1 MRDSHRRCYSKVLL
15 TKHRVFNTGSPW
27 NVPAGHGARNMDQL
41 VAHYEKKNADE
52 EERKAKLLAE
62 KR

>member
-1 MRDSHRRCYSKVLL
+1 MFENML
-15 TKHRVFNTGSPW
+15 TGNRVFNTGSPW

-41 VAHYEKKNADE
+41 VAHYEKKNADAE
-52 EERKAKLLAE
+52 DAKLKTLAE